1 MLMVN
6 LLLILMILEHILYLL
21 ANYNQSIPDLKYP
34 FKEKRSK
41 ETNSIIF
48 IFIIIF
54 LIYFYIYSHSFNYN
68 I

>member
-1 MLMVN
+1 MVN
-6 LLLILMILEHILYLL
+6 LPPILMILEHILYLL
-21 ANYNQSIPDLKYP
+21 ANCNQFIPDLKYP

-41 ETNSIIF
+41 ETNLIIF

-54 LIYFYIYSHSFNYN
+54 IIYFYIYSHSFNYN